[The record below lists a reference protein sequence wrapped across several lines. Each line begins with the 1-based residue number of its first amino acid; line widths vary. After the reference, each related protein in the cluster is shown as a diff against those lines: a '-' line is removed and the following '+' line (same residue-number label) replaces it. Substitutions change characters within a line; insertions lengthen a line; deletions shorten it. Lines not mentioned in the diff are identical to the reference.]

1 MAESAPMDRSEMMS
15 RIGSR
20 NTKPEMVL
28 RQGLHAAGFR
38 YRLHAKNLPG
48 SPDIVLPKYRSVI
61 LVHGCFW
68 HAHEGCRNFRLPKS
82 NTDFWRE
89 KLVRNAERDTR
100 QLEELQDAGWRTLV
114 VWECATRDFSTK
126 KLVETIAA
134 WLHQEVQIVQIGY
147 STACGHLFHA
157 HVATDST
164 MMWPPLRG
172 DLRGGF
178 FMT

>member
-1 MAESAPMDRSEMMS
+1 MMS

-20 NTKPEMVL
+20 NTKPEMVV
-28 RQGLHAAGFR
+28 RKGLHAAGFR
-38 YRLHAKNLPG
+38 YRLHARNLPG

-89 KLVRNAERDTR
+89 KLVLNAERDTR
-100 QLEELQDAGWRTLV
+100 QLKELQDAGWRTLV

-134 WLHQEVQIVQIGY
+134 WLHQEVQIVQIP
-147 STACGHLFHA
+147 
-157 HVATDST
+157 DKQ
-164 MMWPPLRG
+164 P
-172 DLRGGF
+172 
-178 FMT
+178 

>member
-20 NTKPEMVL
+20 NTKPEMVV
-28 RQGLHAAGFR
+28 RKGLHAAGFR
-38 YRLHAKNLPG
+38 YRLHARNLPG

-68 HAHEGCRNFRLPKS
+68 HAHKGCRNFRLPKS

-100 QLEELQDAGWRTLV
+100 QLKELQDAGWRTLV
-114 VWECATRDFSTK
+114 VGECATRDFSTK

-134 WLHQEVQIVQIGY
+134 WLHQEVQIVQIP
-147 STACGHLFHA
+147 
-157 HVATDST
+157 D
-164 MMWPPLRG
+164 
-172 DLRGGF
+172 
-178 FMT
+178 

>member
-1 MAESAPMDRSEMMS
+1 MDRSEMMS

-20 NTKPEMVL
+20 NTKPEMVV
-28 RQGLHAAGFR
+28 RKGLHAAGFR
-38 YRLHAKNLPG
+38 YRLHARNLPG

-89 KLVRNAERDTR
+89 KLVLNAERDTR
-100 QLEELQDAGWRTLV
+100 QLKELQDAGWRTLV

-134 WLHQEVQIVQIGY
+134 WLHQEVQIVQIP
-147 STACGHLFHA
+147 
-157 HVATDST
+157 DKQ
-164 MMWPPLRG
+164 P
-172 DLRGGF
+172 
-178 FMT
+178 

>member
-1 MAESAPMDRSEMMS
+1 MNRSEMMS

-20 NTKPEMVL
+20 NTKPEMVV
-28 RQGLHAAGFR
+28 RKRLHAAGFR
-38 YRLHAKNLPG
+38 YRLHARNLPG

-68 HAHEGCRNFRLPKS
+68 HAHKGCRNFRLPKS

-100 QLEELQDAGWRTLV
+100 QLKELQDAGWRTLV

-134 WLHQEVQIVQIGY
+134 WLHQEVQIVQIP
-147 STACGHLFHA
+147 
-157 HVATDST
+157 DKQ
-164 MMWPPLRG
+164 P
-172 DLRGGF
+172 
-178 FMT
+178 

>member
-1 MAESAPMDRSEMMS
+1 MDRSEMMS

-38 YRLHAKNLPG
+38 YRLHARNLPG

-68 HAHEGCRNFRLPKS
+68 HAHKGCRNFRLPKS
-82 NTDFWRE
+82 NTNFWRE

-100 QLEELQDAGWRTLV
+100 QLKELQDAGWRTLV

-134 WLHQEVQIVQIGY
+134 WLHQEVQIVQIP
-147 STACGHLFHA
+147 
-157 HVATDST
+157 DKQ
-164 MMWPPLRG
+164 P
-172 DLRGGF
+172 
-178 FMT
+178 

>member
-1 MAESAPMDRSEMMS
+1 MMS

-20 NTKPEMVL
+20 NTKPEMVV
-28 RQGLHAAGFR
+28 RKGLHAAGFR
-38 YRLHAKNLPG
+38 YRLHARNLPG

-68 HAHEGCRNFRLPKS
+68 HAHKGCRNFRLPKS

-100 QLEELQDAGWRTLV
+100 QLKELQDAGWRTLV

-134 WLHQEVQIVQIGY
+134 WLHQEVQIVQIP
-147 STACGHLFHA
+147 
-157 HVATDST
+157 DKQ
-164 MMWPPLRG
+164 P
-172 DLRGGF
+172 
-178 FMT
+178 

>member
-1 MAESAPMDRSEMMS
+1 MMS

-20 NTKPEMVL
+20 NTKPEMVV
-28 RQGLHAAGFR
+28 RKGLHAAGFR
-38 YRLHAKNLPG
+38 YRLHARNLPG

-68 HAHEGCRNFRLPKS
+68 HAHKGCRNFRLPKS

-100 QLEELQDAGWRTLV
+100 QLKELQDAGWRTLV
-114 VWECATRDFSTK
+114 VGECATRDFSTK

-134 WLHQEVQIVQIGY
+134 WLHQEVQIVQIP
-147 STACGHLFHA
+147 
-157 HVATDST
+157 D
-164 MMWPPLRG
+164 
-172 DLRGGF
+172 
-178 FMT
+178 

>member
-1 MAESAPMDRSEMMS
+1 MMS

-20 NTKPEMVL
+20 NTKPEMVV
-28 RQGLHAAGFR
+28 RKGLHAAGFR
-38 YRLHAKNLPG
+38 YRLHARNLPG

-68 HAHEGCRNFRLPKS
+68 HAHKGCRNFRLPKS

-100 QLEELQDAGWRTLV
+100 QLKELQDAGWRTLV

-134 WLHQEVQIVQIGY
+134 WLHQEVQIVQIP
-147 STACGHLFHA
+147 
-157 HVATDST
+157 D
-164 MMWPPLRG
+164 
-172 DLRGGF
+172 
-178 FMT
+178 

>member
-1 MAESAPMDRSEMMS
+1 MMS

-20 NTKPEMVL
+20 NTKPEMVV
-28 RQGLHAAGFR
+28 RKGLHDAGFR
-38 YRLHAKNLPG
+38 YRLHARNLPG

-68 HAHEGCRNFRLPKS
+68 HAHKGCRNFRLPKS
-82 NTDFWRE
+82 KTDFWRE

-100 QLEELQDAGWRTLV
+100 QLKELQDAGWRTLV

-134 WLHQEVQIVQIGY
+134 WLHQEVQIVQMP
-147 STACGHLFHA
+147 
-157 HVATDST
+157 DKQ
-164 MMWPPLRG
+164 P
-172 DLRGGF
+172 
-178 FMT
+178 

>member
-1 MAESAPMDRSEMMS
+1 MAESTPMDRSEMMS

-20 NTKPEMVL
+20 NTKPEMVV
-28 RQGLHAAGFR
+28 RKGLHAAGFR
-38 YRLHAKNLPG
+38 YRLHARNLPG
-48 SPDIVLPKYRSVI
+48 SPDIVLPKCRSVI

-68 HAHEGCRNFRLPKS
+68 HAHKGCRNFRLPKS

-100 QLEELQDAGWRTLV
+100 QLKELQDAGWRTLV

-134 WLHQEVQIVQIGY
+134 WLHQEVQIVQIP
-147 STACGHLFHA
+147 
-157 HVATDST
+157 D
-164 MMWPPLRG
+164 
-172 DLRGGF
+172 
-178 FMT
+178 

>member
-1 MAESAPMDRSEMMS
+1 MMS

-38 YRLHAKNLPG
+38 YRLHARNLPG

-68 HAHEGCRNFRLPKS
+68 HAHKGCRNFRLPKS
-82 NTDFWRE
+82 NTNFWRE

-100 QLEELQDAGWRTLV
+100 QLKELQDAGWRTLV

-134 WLHQEVQIVQIGY
+134 WLHQEVQIVQIP
-147 STACGHLFHA
+147 
-157 HVATDST
+157 DKQ
-164 MMWPPLRG
+164 P
-172 DLRGGF
+172 
-178 FMT
+178 